1 MRSVAEQDELRR
13 LSPDASVGSQRINE
27 VYRYVERVMVVVD
40 KWDEDFELVGEK
52 VRSETSD
59 KREKM
64 SKMLKFQK
72 LVYSALAQV
81 KRLALLKS
89 ISVQA
94 RCDIE
99 DLHLFYQRER
109 TQRIEDLHLFS
120 THRST
125 RMNAGN

>member
-1 MRSVAEQDELRR
+1 
-13 LSPDASVGSQRINE
+13 
-27 VYRYVERVMVVVD
+27 MVVVD

-81 KRLALLKS
+81 KRLVLLNS
-89 ISVQA
+89 ISVEA

-99 DLHLFYQRER
+99 ALQLFYRRER
-109 TQRIEDLHLFS
+109 GGENDVLNTPRYSDERWKLGMNQS
-120 THRST
+120 NTKT
-125 RMNAGN
+125 RTFRVLKPLGTTESAK

>member
-1 MRSVAEQDELRR
+1 MLTPGCIEDHETYIEDELRR
-13 LSPDASVGSQRINE
+13 LSPNASVGSQRINE
-27 VYRYVERVMVVVD
+27 VYRYVETVMVVVD

-52 VRSETSD
+52 VRRETSD

-72 LVYSALAQV
+72 LLYSALAQV

-99 DLHLFYQRER
+99 DLHLFYQR
-109 TQRIEDLHLFS
+109 
-120 THRST
+120 
-125 RMNAGN
+125 